1 MEVDLL
7 NIDKIIYIVPELIGI
22 IFMIIIV
29 VWWPEN

>member
-7 NIDKIIYIVPELIGI
+7 NIDKIIYIVFELIGI
-22 IFMIIIV
+22 NLMIIIV